1 MPGLA
6 VLKFAG
12 ASATGLV
19 LDFAV
24 YTALNEAGLRA
35 GLANLVSAACGVTLV
50 FVLSA
55 HRIFE
60 GDGERFLGRLF
71 ALYAG
76 YQVVAIAL
84 ASLAVDGV
92 TSLLDGAYLAG
103 KLAVL
108 PFTFAANFTFTSWL
122 LRPRAR
128 RRA

>member
-1 MPGLA
+1 MRGVA

-12 ASATGLV
+12 ASGAGLI

-35 GLANLVSAACGVTLV
+35 GVANLVSAACGVTLV
-50 FVLSA
+50 FLLSA

-60 GDGERFLGRLF
+60 GAGDRFLGRLF
-71 ALYAG
+71 AAYAG

-108 PFTFAANFTFTSWL
+108 PFTFAANYAFTSRL
-122 LRPRAR
+122 LSPRRPAR
-128 RRA
+128 P

>member
-1 MPGLA
+1 MRGVA

-12 ASATGLV
+12 ASGAGLV
-19 LDFAV
+19 LDFVV

-35 GLANLVSAACGVTLV
+35 GVANLISAACGVTLV

-60 GDGERFLGRLF
+60 TDGDRFLGRLF
-71 ALYAG
+71 ALYAA

-108 PFTFAANFTFTSWL
+108 PFTFAANYAFTSWL
-122 LRPRAR
+122 LGPR
-128 RRA
+128 RRARA